1 QLGSGSSWG
10 VYARQFHPDGSS
22 PQAQEFI
29 VNQTTEG
36 PQRYASVGMD
46 AQGNFTVAWQ
56 TMNQDG
62 SSWAVMQRQYA
73 ADGSPFTNETQVNTS
88 SSGPQVLPAVAVS
101 SPGNLGIF
109 WAGQGVGSGGTPVDG
124 INGRLYAFPPAV
136 LAINGPTSI
145 NLINSGLSGAY
156 TLQLSATGD
165 GAPSVSSW
173 TINWGD
179 GDIQT
184 VTGNPS
190 SVDHTY
196 KAIHQTYL
204 ISATATDAS
213 GSHAADN
220 TVSATFDFN
229 NQNQRFIA
237 ALYQEFLHRDADP
250 AGLSFHENQLNAGAS
265 RESVAMSFEI
275 SHEYSTSFVLAQ
287 YQTLL
292 HRAPSQAEVDYWVGL
307 LHGGATWDH
316 VQTAFLASEEFFA
329 TRGGSNNTGFL
340 NAVYEEVLGRSLDP
354 AAQTFWE
361 AALASG
367 MSRAAVANTILR
379 SQESANRLVE
389 SWYQQYLHRPEADP
403 AGLSHW
409 SSMLQ
414 SGVPAETVLAGI
426 LGSLEYY
433 QLQ

>member
-1 QLGSGSSWG
+1 
-10 VYARQFHPDGSS
+10 
-22 PQAQEFI
+22 
-29 VNQTTEG
+29 
-36 PQRYASVGMD
+36 
-46 AQGNFTVAWQ
+46 VAWQ

-62 SSWAVMQRQYA
+62 SSWAVMQRQYG

-136 LAINGPTSI
+136 LAISGPTAI
-145 NLINSGLSGAY
+145 NLIDSGLSGAY

-190 SVDHTY
+190 SVVHTY
-196 KAIHQTYL
+196 KAIHQTYQ

-213 GSHAADN
+213 GNHAADN
-220 TVSATFDFN
+220 TVSVTFDFN

-287 YQTLL
+287 YQSLL

-307 LHGGATWDH
+307 LHGGATWEH
-316 VQTAFLASEEFFA
+316 VETAFLASDEFFA

-367 MSRAAVANTILR
+367 MSRATVASTILH

-409 SSMLQ
+409 STMLQ
-414 SGVPAETVLAGI
+414 TGVPAETVLAGI